1 MDQQRNLP
9 KPPCIAECL
18 TSLFLPTDVAEAVIG
33 DLQEEFSA
41 LAVSSGASQ
50 ARSWYRR
57 QAVRTFLHAGPNA
70 FRGAPVRMLITLLGA
85 LWLLGFA
92 TSHSTHQMQRL
103 LDALRVY
110 EVDPSAYLF
119 WLKFPLEIGRV
130 VICTVLGCLVALV
143 NKRYEL
149 PATASLA
156 LAQLTMFC
164 AGAITVIAY
173 SHHWLDW
180 FVAMA
185 PWNILCAMATV
196 AGGVIVLKCRR
207 SKTVHVTGA

>member
-1 MDQQRNLP
+1 
-9 KPPCIAECL
+9 
-18 TSLFLPTDVAEAVIG
+18 
-33 DLQEEFSA
+33 
-41 LAVSSGASQ
+41 
-50 ARSWYRR
+50 
-57 QAVRTFLHAGPNA
+57 
-70 FRGAPVRMLITLLGA
+70 
-85 LWLLGFA
+85 
-92 TSHSTHQMQRL
+92 MQRL